1 MTNKSVQALGL
12 TAMLFAGAALSI
24 EPAHAASATGDATVK
39 ILRAITV
46 TKSSDLDFGKIVPSA
61 AAATVAI
68 GEDNSRVCGSGLS
81 CFGTT
86 TAGAFAVV
94 GAANETV
101 TVAIDNPS
109 ITLTD
114 GGSNSMA
121 VLLAT
126 TTSAMTLS
134 GTGDGSFKVAGTLNV
149 GANQAAGTYSGQYA
163 VSVSYQ

>member
-1 MTNKSVQALGL
+1 MKLEFALEMQISLGQRIHIQVADDYKRGAVLIESGHFVGPGL
-12 TAMLFAGAALSI
+12 S
-24 EPAHAASATGDATVK
+24 
-39 ILRAITV
+39 
-46 TKSSDLDFGKIVPSA
+46 GKIVPSA

-68 GEDNSRVCGSGLS
+68 AEDNSRVCGSGLS

-134 GTGDGSFKVAGTLNV
+134 GTGDGSGLEMPA
-149 GANQAAGTYSGQYA
+149 
-163 VSVSYQ
+163 